1 MNDCDPV
8 LICPLQ
14 GNKETNDRVSASEG
28 IGLSLGPNT
37 EMNLTLGKSLCLS
50 QLVHLPDGVDVSWA
64 PHPLRATVR
73 IR

>member
-1 MNDCDPV
+1 MIVIPV

-14 GNKETNDRVSASEG
+14 GNKETIHRVLASEG

-37 EMNLTLGKSLCLS
+37 EINLTLGKSLCLS
-50 QLVHLPDGVDVSWA
+50 QLVHLLDRVDVSWA
-64 PHPLRATVR
+64 PQPLRTTVR